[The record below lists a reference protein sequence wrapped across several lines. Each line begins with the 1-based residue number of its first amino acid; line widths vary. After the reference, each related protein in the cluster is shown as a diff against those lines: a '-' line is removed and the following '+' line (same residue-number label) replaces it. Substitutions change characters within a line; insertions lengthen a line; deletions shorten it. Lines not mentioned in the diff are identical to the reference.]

1 MIKNLPAMRETRVQ
15 SLGQEDTLEKG
26 MATHSR
32 ILVCLITQLCLT
44 PCDPMDCSPPGS
56 SREILHG
63 NFPGKNTGE
72 GCHALLQGIFL
83 IWGSNPGLLHCRW
96 IVQSPRHQGSP
107 VLLPGEFHGQ
117 RILSGYKQSNMS
129 DSHTHTQSNTT
140 ERLTHPHTHRFSQIG
155 SQSIF
160 QHFLTKSLKFQG
172 ALTNSSEP

>member
-1 MIKNLPAMRETRVQ
+1 MLLDFPGSSAGKEIACNAGNPSSTSGLGRPPGELIGYPLHYSWASLVAQMIKNLPAMRETRVQ
-15 SLGQEDTLEKG
+15 SLGQEDALEKG

-96 IVQSPRHQGSP
+96 IV
-107 VLLPGEFHGQ
+107 
-117 RILSGYKQSNMS
+117 
-129 DSHTHTQSNTT
+129 
-140 ERLTHPHTHRFSQIG
+140 
-155 SQSIF
+155 
-160 QHFLTKSLKFQG
+160 
-172 ALTNSSEP
+172 

>member
-15 SLGQEDTLEKG
+15 SLGQEDALEKG

-44 PCDPMDCSPPGS
+44 LCDPMDCSPPGS

-83 IWGSNPGLLHCRW
+83 IWGLNPGLLHCRW
-96 IVQSPRHQGSP
+96 IVYSPRHQGSL

-117 RILSGYKQSNMS
+117 RILSGYKESNMTERFT
-129 DSHTHTQSNTT
+129 HTHT
-140 ERLTHPHTHRFSQIG
+140 HIHTHTHTPSRTRLSD
-155 SQSIF
+155 
-160 QHFLTKSLKFQG
+160 
-172 ALTNSSEP
+172 